1 MTTRVNKKWTV
12 NELLSLQREYE
23 LLEMDIFEIALK
35 HKRSPKAILYKLE
48 DEAIINNW
56 DEARGYAKFCDEDLT
71 EDIND
76 KLASVN
82 STVFQSSSSSSSN
95 SNSNITN
102 RLSYLE
108 SAVSGIQNTL
118 SAIASKIL
126 PKQVRTREL

>member
-1 MTTRVNKKWTV
+1 MTTTRANKKWTV

-23 LLEMDIFEIALK
+23 LLDMDIFEIALK
-35 HKRSPKAILYKLE
+35 HKRTPKAILYKLE

-71 EDIND
+71 DDIND

-82 STVFQSSSSSSSN
+82 SNVFQTN
-95 SNSNITN
+95 SNSN

-108 SAVSGIQNTL
+108 SAVSSIQTTL
-118 SAIASKIL
+118 TAIASKIL
-126 PKQVRTREL
+126 PKQVRTREI

>member
-1 MTTRVNKKWTV
+1 MTTTRANKKWTV

-23 LLEMDIFEIALK
+23 LLDMDIFEIALK
-35 HKRSPKAILYKLE
+35 HKRTPKAILYKLE

-71 EDIND
+71 DDIND

-82 STVFQSSSSSSSN
+82 STVFQTN
-95 SNSNITN
+95 SNSN

-108 SAVSGIQNTL
+108 SAVSSIQTTL
-118 SAIASKIL
+118 TAIASKIL
-126 PKQVRTREL
+126 PKQVRTREI

>member
-1 MTTRVNKKWTV
+1 MTTTRVNKKWTV

-35 HKRSPKAILYKLE
+35 HKRTPKAILYKLE

-82 STVFQSSSSSSSN
+82 STVFQSNSN

>member
-1 MTTRVNKKWTV
+1 MTTTRANKKWTV

-23 LLEMDIFEIALK
+23 LLDMDIFEIALK
-35 HKRSPKAILYKLE
+35 HKRTPKAILYKLV

-71 EDIND
+71 DDIND

-82 STVFQSSSSSSSN
+82 STVFQTN
-95 SNSNITN
+95 SNSN

-108 SAVSGIQNTL
+108 SAVSSIQTTL
-118 SAIASKIL
+118 TAIASKIL
-126 PKQVRTREL
+126 PKQVRTREI

>member
-1 MTTRVNKKWTV
+1 MTTTRVNKKWTV

-35 HKRSPKAILYKLE
+35 HKRTPKAILYKLE

-82 STVFQSSSSSSSN
+82 STVFQSNSNSN

-126 PKQVRTREL
+126 PKQVRTREI

>member
-1 MTTRVNKKWTV
+1 MTTTRVNKKWTV

-35 HKRSPKAILYKLE
+35 HKRTPKAILYKLE

-82 STVFQSSSSSSSN
+82 STVFQSNSNSN